1 LLLSGAPAM
10 SHAPSSAAAGA
21 GGAAEPPLAGPGPV
35 LTSQQVFGFA
45 EQARLAKAANEAYL
59 ATTPALARLLRDLVR
74 ACVVAQPADAA
85 AFAREYVRRY
95 DGAEPDRGQVAPD
108 LGITAPGYVREGLAM
123 DSLALDEDEEEGEG
137 EEGDEEAKR

>member
-1 LLLSGAPAM
+1 M
-10 SHAPSSAAAGA
+10 SHASSSSAAAAA
-21 GGAAEPPLAGPGPV
+21 GGASGEPPLAGPGPV

-74 ACVVAQPADAA
+74 ACVAAQPADAA

-108 LGITAPGYVREGLAM
+108 LGITAPGYVREGLGM
-123 DSLALDEDEEEGEG
+123 DSLALDEDEEEGD
-137 EEGDEEAKR
+137 GDEAEDGKR